1 MELREG
7 AADSAA
13 VPAATQAALPPPD
26 WATLA
31 EDIHCPM
38 CKYNLRGLS
47 EPRCP
52 ECGFRFI
59 WQDLLEAKT
68 RPHPYLYEHHPRSPI
83 RSFWRTALT
92 AAVQPGRFWGAL
104 HPAQP
109 SRPGRLLRYWI
120 RCAMVMALPFFALW
134 VVRVLTLA
142 AVDRTGVGI
151 ALLRRLATVKP
162 APWTVA
168 FLEEH
173 GWTGTAMQFSVNLF
187 FAVLAWPWL
196 TYCTLLIFAQ
206 TMRRVRVQPI
216 HAVRCVVYCQTS
228 MMWGSTIL
236 SSAVIYKVFA
246 DERAANR
253 DVYVLMGVALLAW
266 AWTLYALA
274 MAYRRYMQFD
284 RPIATVLA
292 SQMIVA
298 LVCLNIL
305 AIPIYWS

>member
-13 VPAATQAALPPPD
+13 PTATSAAPGPPD
-26 WATLA
+26 WVTFA
-31 EDIHCPM
+31 EEIRCPM
-38 CKYNLRGLS
+38 CKYNLRGLA

-52 ECGFRFI
+52 ECGFRFG

-68 RPHPYLYEHHPRSPI
+68 RPHPYLYEHHPESKI
-83 RSFWRTALT
+83 RSFWRTAVT
-92 AAVQPGRFWGAL
+92 AAVRPGRFWGAL

-109 SRPGRLLRYWI
+109 SRPGRLVRYWI
-120 RCAMVMALPFFALW
+120 RCAMVTGLPFFALW
-134 VVRVLTLA
+134 VVRTLELA
-142 AVDRTGVGI
+142 ATRRSGVGVTF
-151 ALLRRLATVKP
+151 LQHLVTLKP
-162 APWTVA
+162 APWTA
-168 FLEEH
+168 EFLQLH
-173 GWTGTAMQFSVNLF
+173 GWTGTAMQFSINLF

-196 TYCTLLIFAQ
+196 TYCALLIFAQ

-216 HAVRCVVYCQTS
+216 HAVRCVVYSQTS
-228 MMWGSTIL
+228 IMWVSTLI
-236 SSAVIYKVFA
+236 SSAVVYKVLA
-246 DERAANR
+246 DERAADR
-253 DVYVLMGVALLAW
+253 DVYVLMGIAVLAW

-292 SQMIVA
+292 SQLIVA